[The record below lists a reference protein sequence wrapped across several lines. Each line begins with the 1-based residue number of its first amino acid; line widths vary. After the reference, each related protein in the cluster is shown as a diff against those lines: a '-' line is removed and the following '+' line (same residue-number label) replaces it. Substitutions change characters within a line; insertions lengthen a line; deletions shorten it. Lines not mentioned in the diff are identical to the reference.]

1 MTPDEAL
8 SIVDTKAAGRLGDAM
23 TIEEAMGIAAEMEA
37 IGTQIGLLSNGHALV
52 TLAAE
57 VQRLRERMPRWEWEW
72 EQIGERIWRLF
83 VVVPGIRG
91 VFIGNAVEYFNG
103 TAHWQHADDEI
114 STPTDNIEEAKR
126 QLIECAQAK
135 CQKP

>member
-23 TIEEAMGIAAEMEA
+23 TIEEAMGIAAEVEA
-37 IGTQIGLLSNGHALV
+37 IGTQIDLLSNGHALV

-57 VQRLRERMPRWEWEW
+57 VRRLRERMPRWEWG
-72 EQIGERIWRLF
+72 QIGERIWRLF
-83 VVVPGIRG
+83 VVVPDIPR
-91 VFIGNAVEYFNG
+91 VFIGNAFEYSDG
-103 TAHWQHADDEI
+103 TADWRHADHAI
-114 STPTDNIEEAKR
+114 STFTDNIEEAKR

>member
-37 IGTQIGLLSNGHALV
+37 IGTQIDLLSNGHALV

-57 VQRLRERMPRWEWEW
+57 VRRLRERMPRWEWE
-72 EQIGERIWRLF
+72 QIGERVWRLF
-83 VVVPGIRG
+83 VVVPDIPR
-91 VFIGNAVEYFNG
+91 VFIGSAFEYSNG
-103 TAHWQHADDEI
+103 AADWRHADHAI
-114 STPTDNIEEAKR
+114 STFADNIEEAKR
-126 QLIECAQAK
+126 QLIECAQSK